1 MSIIES
7 LKSLIGYSGSDLDQV
22 FAIISLIVIMFFV
35 YTLFNILI
43 SMFKR

>member
-1 MSIIES
+1 MSIIDS

>member
-22 FAIISLIVIMFFV
+22 FAVISLIVIMFFV

>member
-1 MSIIES
+1 MSIIDS

-22 FAIISLIVIMFFV
+22 FAVISLIVIMFFV